1 MDPDKIILQEL
12 TPEIPPPKEFQDLS
26 PCSAPAPEIC
36 PPEEFRDEPVDCIK
50 PKFSSLQYKR
60 YTAEK
65 TAVCKLVYSCY

>member
-26 PCSAPAPEIC
+26 PSANTEIC
-36 PPEEFRDEPVDCIK
+36 PPEEFRDDPVDCIK

-65 TAVCKLVYSCY
+65 TAVCKLLFSCY